1 MLCRNCAALRLVTAY
16 EDSGYS
22 RTSSAT
28 HWPKEALLPV
38 SSCSNRPGVANLLL
52 KQQARMGRDRSQRL
66 PTRQRIGEDFFVG
79 GFQNAT
85 SRDAPSQ
92 SS

>member
-1 MLCRNCAALRLVTAY
+1 MRDNRL
-16 EDSGYS
+16 E
-22 RTSSAT
+22 
-28 HWPKEALLPV
+28 
-38 SSCSNRPGVANLLL
+38 
-52 KQQARMGRDRSQRL
+52 RL

-92 SS
+92 SR